1 MFVKSFL
8 LVMTYSFDDLYVM
21 KGNIYIPKK
30 LGVCTSFILGTYL
43 YFVIKNEPF
52 ENKKLNILES

>member
-1 MFVKSFL
+1 
-8 LVMTYSFDDLYVM
+8 MTYSFDDLYVM